1 MELAVLNTQGKET
14 GRKVVLSDA
23 VFGVE
28 ANDHAIYLDVKQYL
42 ADQRQGT
49 HKSKQRNEV
58 AGSTRKLKRQKGT
71 GGARCGSI
79 KSPLFVGGG
88 RVFGPVPRDY
98 SFKLNK
104 KLKQLARRSALTY
117 KAQAGAICV
126 VEPISMDAPKTK
138 SIVAMAEALKV
149 ADKKVLLLELGVGE
163 MTPSIIKLPFWEL
176 TAKNENVFYACL
188 NREAA
193 HSPEHLRGRSLYL
206 QGDLAETLAALRQ
219 ERSIA
224 ATIK

>member
-1 MELAVLNTQGKET
+1 MELAVLNAQGKET
-14 GRKVVLSDA
+14 GRKVVLNDA

-49 HKSKQRNEV
+49 HKAKQRNEV

-79 KSPLFVGGG
+79 KSPLFPGGG

-117 KAQAGAICV
+117 KAQANAIQV
-126 VEPISMDAPKTK
+126 LEMPAMEAPKTK
-138 SIVAMAEALKV
+138 AVIAIAKALNV
-149 ADKKVLLLELGVGE
+149 ENKKVLIVLPETNVNFQLSCRNL
-163 MTPSIIKLPFWEL
+163 PSVKPILAQNLNTYEVMNASAVVL
-176 TAKNENVFYACL
+176 VEGAENVI
-188 NREAA
+188 NVM
-193 HSPEHLRGRSLYL
+193 
-206 QGDLAETLAALRQ
+206 LA
-219 ERSIA
+219 
-224 ATIK
+224 

>member
-1 MELAVLNTQGKET
+1 MELAVLNTLGQET

-28 ANDHAIYLDVKQYL
+28 ANDHAIYLDVKQFL

-79 KSPLFVGGG
+79 KSPLFPGGG

-117 KAQAGAICV
+117 KAQAGAIQV
-126 VEPISMDAPKTK
+126 LENPAMEAPKTK
-138 SIVAMAEALKV
+138 AVVAMAKALNV
-149 ADKKVLLLELGVGE
+149 ENKKVLVVLPETNVNFQLSCRNI
-163 MTPSIIKLPFWEL
+163 PSVKPVLAQNLNTYEVMNASAVVL
-176 TAKNENVFYACL
+176 VEGAENVI
-188 NREAA
+188 NVM
-193 HSPEHLRGRSLYL
+193 
-206 QGDLAETLAALRQ
+206 LA
-219 ERSIA
+219 
-224 ATIK
+224 

>member
-1 MELAVLNTQGKET
+1 MELAVLNSQGQET

-49 HKSKQRNEV
+49 HKAKQRNEV

-79 KSPLFVGGG
+79 KSPLFPGGG
-88 RVFGPVPRDY
+88 RIFGPVPRDY

-104 KLKQLARRSALTY
+104 KLKRLARRSALTY
-117 KAQAGAICV
+117 KAQAGAINV
-126 VEPISMDAPKTK
+126 IENLQLEAPKTK
-138 SIVAMAEALKV
+138 QVIALTKALNV
-149 ADKKVLLLELGVGE
+149 ENKKVLLILPEGNANLQLSCRNI
-163 MTPSIIKLPFWEL
+163 PSIKPVLAQNVNTYEVMNANVL
-176 TAKNENVFYACL
+176 VMVEGAENVL
-188 NREAA
+188 NVM
-193 HSPEHLRGRSLYL
+193 
-206 QGDLAETLAALRQ
+206 LA
-219 ERSIA
+219 
-224 ATIK
+224 

>member
-1 MELAVLNTQGKET
+1 MELAVLNAQGNET

-71 GGARCGSI
+71 GGARSGSI
-79 KSPLFVGGG
+79 LSPLFPGGG

-104 KLKQLARRSALTY
+104 KLKKQLL
-117 KAQAGAICV
+117 AQQ
-126 VEPISMDAPKTK
+126 K
-138 SIVAMAEALKV
+138 LK
-149 ADKKVLLLELGVGE
+149 DNSQKR
-163 MTPSIIKLPFWEL
+163 
-176 TAKNENVFYACL
+176 TAK
-188 NREAA
+188 
-193 HSPEHLRGRSLYL
+193 SPIWKLKSK
-206 QGDLAETLAALRQ
+206 
-219 ERSIA
+219 S
-224 ATIK
+224 

>member
-1 MELAVLNTQGKET
+1 MELAVLNTLGQET

-28 ANDHAIYLDVKQYL
+28 ANDHAIYLDVKQFL

-49 HKSKQRNEV
+49 HKAKQRNEV

-79 KSPLFVGGG
+79 KSPLFPGGG

-117 KAQAGAICV
+117 KAQAGAIQV
-126 VEPISMDAPKTK
+126 LENPVMEAPKTK
-138 SIVAMAEALKV
+138 AVIAMAKALKV
-149 ADKKVLLLELGVGE
+149 ENKKVLVVLPETNVNFQLSCRNI
-163 MTPSIIKLPFWEL
+163 PSVKPILAQNLNTYEVMNASTVVL
-176 TAKNENVFYACL
+176 VEGAENVI
-188 NREAA
+188 NVM
-193 HSPEHLRGRSLYL
+193 
-206 QGDLAETLAALRQ
+206 LA
-219 ERSIA
+219 
-224 ATIK
+224 

>member
-1 MELAVLNTQGKET
+1 MELAVLNTLGQET

-79 KSPLFVGGG
+79 KSPLFPGGG
-88 RVFGPVPRDY
+88 RIFGPVPRDY

-104 KLKQLARRSALTY
+104 KLKRLARRSALTY
-117 KAQAGAICV
+117 KAQANAITV
-126 VEPISMDAPKTK
+126 VENLALEAPKTK
-138 SIVAMAEALKV
+138 SVVALAEALKV
-149 ADKKVLLLELGVGE
+149 ADKKVLVV
-163 MTPSIIKLPFWEL
+163 LPETNVNL
-176 TAKNENVFYACL
+176 QLSCRNLPYVKTVLASSLNTYEVMNASALVMVEGAENVL
-188 NREAA
+188 NVM
-193 HSPEHLRGRSLYL
+193 
-206 QGDLAETLAALRQ
+206 LA
-219 ERSIA
+219 
-224 ATIK
+224 

>member
-1 MELAVLNTQGKET
+1 MELAVLNAQGKET
-14 GRKVVLSDA
+14 GRKVALNDA

-49 HKSKQRNEV
+49 HKAKQRNEV

-79 KSPLFVGGG
+79 KSPLFPGGG

-104 KLKQLARRSALTY
+104 KLKRLARRSALTY
-117 KAQAGAICV
+117 KAQAGAIIALENQV
-126 VEPISMDAPKTK
+126 LDAPKTK
-138 SIVAMAEALKV
+138 SVVALQSALNV
-149 ADKKVLLLELGVGE
+149 ATKKVLVV
-163 MTPSIIKLPFWEL
+163 LPETNVNFQLSCRNIPNVKPILAQNLNTYEVMNASAIVL
-176 TAKNENVFYACL
+176 VEGAENVL
-188 NREAA
+188 NVM
-193 HSPEHLRGRSLYL
+193 
-206 QGDLAETLAALRQ
+206 LA
-219 ERSIA
+219 
-224 ATIK
+224 

>member
-1 MELAVLNTQGKET
+1 MELAVLNTLGQET

-28 ANDHAIYLDVKQYL
+28 ANDHAIYLDVKQFL

-49 HKSKQRNEV
+49 HKAKQRNEV

-79 KSPLFVGGG
+79 KSPLFPGGG

-117 KAQAGAICV
+117 KAQANAIQV
-126 VEPISMDAPKTK
+126 LENPVMEAPKTK
-138 SIVAMAEALKV
+138 AVIAMAKALNV
-149 ADKKVLLLELGVGE
+149 ENKKVLVV
-163 MTPSIIKLPFWEL
+163 LPETNVNFQLSCRNIASVKPILAQNLNTYEVMNASAVVL
-176 TAKNENVFYACL
+176 VEGAENVI
-188 NREAA
+188 NVM
-193 HSPEHLRGRSLYL
+193 
-206 QGDLAETLAALRQ
+206 LA
-219 ERSIA
+219 
-224 ATIK
+224 

>member
-1 MELAVLNTQGKET
+1 MELAVLNAQGNET
-14 GRKVVLSDA
+14 GRKVVLSEA

-49 HKSKQRNEV
+49 HKAKQRNEV

-79 KSPLFVGGG
+79 LSPLFPGGG

-117 KAQAGAICV
+117 KAQAGQIIAL
-126 VEPISMDAPKTK
+126 EAQQLEAPKTK
-138 SIVAMAEALKV
+138 AAVALAEALKV
-149 ADKKVLLLELGVGE
+149 ADKKVLLVLPEGNVNLQLSCCNL
-163 MTPSIIKLPFWEL
+163 TYIKPVLAQNVCTYDVMNASVIVMVEG
-176 TAKNENVFYACL
+176 AENVL
-188 NREAA
+188 NT
-193 HSPEHLRGRSLYL
+193 L
-206 QGDLAETLAALRQ
+206 LA
-219 ERSIA
+219 
-224 ATIK
+224 

>member
-1 MELAVLNTQGKET
+1 MELAVLNAQGKET

-49 HKSKQRNEV
+49 HKAKQRNEV

-71 GGARCGSI
+71 GGARSGSI
-79 KSPLFVGGG
+79 LSPLFPGGG

-98 SFKLNK
+98 HFKLNK

-117 KAQAGAICV
+117 KAQAGV
-126 VEPISMDAPKTK
+126 FSVLEPQKYELPKTK
-138 SIVAMAEALKV
+138 NVA
-149 ADKKVLLLELGVGE
+149 
-163 MTPSIIKLPFWEL
+163 
-176 TAKNENVFYACL
+176 
-188 NREAA
+188 
-193 HSPEHLRGRSLYL
+193 
-206 QGDLAETLAALRQ
+206 
-219 ERSIA
+219 
-224 ATIK
+224 

>member
-1 MELAVLNTQGKET
+1 MELAVLNTQGQET

-49 HKSKQRNEV
+49 HKAKQRNEV

-79 KSPLFVGGG
+79 KSPLFPGGG

-117 KAQAGAICV
+117 KAQAGAIQV
-126 VEPISMDAPKTK
+126 LENPAMEAPKTK
-138 SIVAMAEALKV
+138 AIVALTKALNV
-149 ADKKVLLLELGVGE
+149 ENKKVLVV
-163 MTPSIIKLPFWEL
+163 LPETNVNFQLSCRNIASVKPILAQNLNTYEVMNASAVVL
-176 TAKNENVFYACL
+176 VEGAENVI
-188 NREAA
+188 NVM
-193 HSPEHLRGRSLYL
+193 
-206 QGDLAETLAALRQ
+206 LA
-219 ERSIA
+219 
-224 ATIK
+224 

>member
-49 HKSKQRNEV
+49 HKSKQRNEI

-79 KSPLFVGGG
+79 KPPLFPGGG

-117 KAQAGAICV
+117 KAQAGAITV
-126 VEPISMDAPKTK
+126 VEALQLEAPKTK
-138 SIVAMAEALKV
+138 SVIALTGALNV
-149 ADKKVLLLELGVGE
+149 ADKKVLVV
-163 MTPSIIKLPFWEL
+163 LPESNL
-176 TAKNENVFYACL
+176 NLQLSCRNIPNVKPILAQNLNTYEVMNASAVVLVEGAENVL
-188 NREAA
+188 NVM
-193 HSPEHLRGRSLYL
+193 
-206 QGDLAETLAALRQ
+206 LA
-219 ERSIA
+219 
-224 ATIK
+224 

>member
-1 MELAVLNTQGKET
+1 MELAVLNTLGQET

-49 HKSKQRNEV
+49 HKAKQRNEV

-79 KSPLFVGGG
+79 KSPLFPGGG

-117 KAQAGAICV
+117 KAQAGAIQV
-126 VEPISMDAPKTK
+126 LENPAMEAPKTK
-138 SIVAMAEALKV
+138 AVVAMAKALNV
-149 ADKKVLLLELGVGE
+149 ENKKVLVVLPETNVNFQLSCRNI
-163 MTPSIIKLPFWEL
+163 PSVKPILAQNLNTYEVMNASAVVL
-176 TAKNENVFYACL
+176 VEGAENVI
-188 NREAA
+188 NVM
-193 HSPEHLRGRSLYL
+193 
-206 QGDLAETLAALRQ
+206 LA
-219 ERSIA
+219 
-224 ATIK
+224 

>member
-1 MELAVLNTQGKET
+1 MELAVLNTQGQET

-49 HKSKQRNEV
+49 HKAKQRNEV

-79 KSPLFVGGG
+79 KSPLFPGGG

-117 KAQAGAICV
+117 KAQAGAIQV
-126 VEPISMDAPKTK
+126 LENPAMDAPKTK
-138 SIVAMAEALKV
+138 AIVALTKALNV
-149 ADKKVLLLELGVGE
+149 ENKKVLVV
-163 MTPSIIKLPFWEL
+163 LPETNVNFQLSCRNIQSVKPILAQNLNTYEVMNASAVVL
-176 TAKNENVFYACL
+176 VEGAENVI
-188 NREAA
+188 NVM
-193 HSPEHLRGRSLYL
+193 
-206 QGDLAETLAALRQ
+206 LA
-219 ERSIA
+219 
-224 ATIK
+224 

>member
-1 MELAVLNTQGKET
+1 MELAVYNTQGQET

-79 KSPLFVGGG
+79 KSPLCPGGG

-104 KLKQLARRSALTY
+104 KLKRLARRSALTY
-117 KAQAGAICV
+117 KAQAGAITV
-126 VEPISMDAPKTK
+126 VESPSLEAPKTK
-138 SIVAMAEALKV
+138 QVEAMTKALKV
-149 ADKKVLLLELGVGE
+149 ADKKVLLVLPEGNANLQLSCRNI
-163 MTPSIIKLPFWEL
+163 PSVKPILAANINTYEVMNANVLVMVEG
-176 TAKNENVFYACL
+176 AENVL
-188 NREAA
+188 NVM
-193 HSPEHLRGRSLYL
+193 
-206 QGDLAETLAALRQ
+206 LA
-219 ERSIA
+219 
-224 ATIK
+224 

>member
-1 MELAVLNTQGKET
+1 MELAVLNAQGQET

-28 ANDHAIYLDVKQYL
+28 ANDHAIYLDVKQFL

-79 KSPLFVGGG
+79 KSPLFPGGG

-117 KAQAGAICV
+117 KAQAGAIQV
-126 VEPISMDAPKTK
+126 VENPALEAPKTK
-138 SIVAMAEALKV
+138 AVVAMAKALNV
-149 ADKKVLLLELGVGE
+149 ENKKVLVVLPETNVNFQLSCRNI
-163 MTPSIIKLPFWEL
+163 PSIKPILAQNLNTYEVMNASAVVFVEG
-176 TAKNENVFYACL
+176 AENVI
-188 NREAA
+188 NVM
-193 HSPEHLRGRSLYL
+193 
-206 QGDLAETLAALRQ
+206 LA
-219 ERSIA
+219 
-224 ATIK
+224 

>member
-49 HKSKQRNEV
+49 HKAKQRNEV

-79 KSPLFVGGG
+79 KSPLFPGGG
-88 RVFGPVPRDY
+88 RIFGPVPRDY

-104 KLKQLARRSALTY
+104 KLKRLARRSALTY
-117 KAQAGAICV
+117 KAQAGAISV
-126 VEPISMDAPKTK
+126 IENLQMEAPKTK
-138 SIVAMAEALKV
+138 QVVALTQALKV
-149 ADKKVLLLELGVGE
+149 ENKKVLLVLPEGNANLQLSCRNI
-163 MTPSIIKLPFWEL
+163 PSVKPILAENINTYEVMNANVLVMVEG
-176 TAKNENVFYACL
+176 AENVL
-188 NREAA
+188 NVM
-193 HSPEHLRGRSLYL
+193 
-206 QGDLAETLAALRQ
+206 LA
-219 ERSIA
+219 
-224 ATIK
+224 

>member
-1 MELAVLNTQGKET
+1 MELAVLNAQGVET
-14 GRKVVLSDA
+14 GRKVVLSEA

-49 HKSKQRNEV
+49 HKAKQRNEV

-79 KSPLFVGGG
+79 LSPLFPGGG

-117 KAQAGAICV
+117 KAQAGQIIAL
-126 VEPISMDAPKTK
+126 EAQQFEAPKTK
-138 SIVAMAEALKV
+138 AAVALAEALKV
-149 ADKKVLLLELGVGE
+149 ADKKVLLVLPEGNVNLQLSCRNL
-163 MTPSIIKLPFWEL
+163 TYIKPVLAQNVCTYDVMNASVIVMVEG
-176 TAKNENVFYACL
+176 AENVL
-188 NREAA
+188 NT
-193 HSPEHLRGRSLYL
+193 L
-206 QGDLAETLAALRQ
+206 LA
-219 ERSIA
+219 
-224 ATIK
+224 

>member
-1 MELAVLNTQGKET
+1 MELAVLNTQGQET

-28 ANDHAIYLDVKQYL
+28 ANDHAIYLDVKQFL

-49 HKSKQRNEV
+49 HKAKQRNEV

-79 KSPLFVGGG
+79 KSPLFPGGG

-117 KAQAGAICV
+117 KAQAGAIQAL
-126 VEPISMDAPKTK
+126 ENPAMEAPKTK
-138 SIVAMAEALKV
+138 AVIAMAKALNV
-149 ADKKVLLLELGVGE
+149 ENKKVLVV
-163 MTPSIIKLPFWEL
+163 LPETNVNFQLSCRNIASVKPILAQNLNTYEVMNASAIVL
-176 TAKNENVFYACL
+176 VEGAENVI
-188 NREAA
+188 NVM
-193 HSPEHLRGRSLYL
+193 
-206 QGDLAETLAALRQ
+206 LA
-219 ERSIA
+219 
-224 ATIK
+224 